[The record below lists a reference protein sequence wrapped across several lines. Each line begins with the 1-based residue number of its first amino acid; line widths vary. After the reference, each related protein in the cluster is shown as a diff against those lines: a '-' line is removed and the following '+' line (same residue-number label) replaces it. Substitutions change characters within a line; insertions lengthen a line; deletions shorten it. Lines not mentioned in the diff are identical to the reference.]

1 VERNLPYRHC
11 HLLCH
16 LHPDARRIRILAQQ
30 DLQVE
35 ARPCLRLAIYKCY
48 EDVSENHIRQ
58 NIQSIIEQ
66 IVDQPE
72 EGAEGYEN
80 KVKYIEEQ
88 LPIDKEMSMSIKS
101 KKSMAIDSTI
111 YTATYVSL
119 IKSNKHK
126 YKMTQDDQFDL
137 LYKNMLIGTV

>member
-1 VERNLPYRHC
+1 
-11 HLLCH
+11 
-16 LHPDARRIRILAQQ
+16 
-30 DLQVE
+30 
-35 ARPCLRLAIYKCY
+35 
-48 EDVSENHIRQ
+48 VSENHIRQ